1 MKTME
6 KLSFGVPVF
15 DCQDNIIDGYV
26 IYELLVKVSS
36 LALFIRDFEE
46 KTETHLLYRETINLE
61 PFYHQLKFDI

>member
-26 IYELLVKVSS
+26 VYELLVKVSS
-36 LALFIRDFEE
+36 LVLFIRDFEE

-61 PFYHQLKFDI
+61 PYLSPIKI